1 MVFILADDWDYSSFP
16 IHASDSPPEMKGY
29 RPNGHNVVDNDL
41 AFDQVYPTLRRV
53 MIEEGLYLHRHYAA
67 SVCTPSRKQL
77 LTGRSV
83 WSQGN
88 GEWEPIR
95 PRYSLL
101 SDKLKQQGYVTHMVG
116 KYHVGEESRRS
127 WPRNRG
133 FDTSIGFHS
142 PGLGDHAT
150 WMQNKKHPTSIMCK
164 IAGDADS
171 DVVYDLIFNDTQP
184 PDGTIRVDAQEST
197 WPGSDYIRK
206 GQVMTTYEMQE
217 VDATVR
223 ELHKEREEGDP
234 DAIQKLRDFGDALD
248 STNYV
253 TKTIQE
259 QTVKAILDS
268 RTPFFVYASTP
279 AMRTSGLANDFQRQ
293 RVVDTL
299 GTFEDGDCVWDPDR
313 QPQAGDTSM
322 REFKRRVE
330 EYGGDWSAV
339 QTAYT
344 LNGCNKDLRNERF
357 KTYAF
362 ASTVDDLL
370 NATVDALHQK
380 GVWEETL
387 VVFTADNGGRIAE
400 KMLNNFPLRGGKNSF
415 LEGGIRM
422 HTAVSGGFLPLA
434 LRGKI
439 SNALTSNVDW
449 WPTLSWLSGSDPYYD
464 PREDHQDYGRSG
476 FAPNAVDGLVMV
488 HSWNK
493 LIEGGQAADEYVN
506 GIHRYIYHY
515 GMDGSLPPESVYS
528 YASQDSIFKVYQ
540 SDITIPHTTAA
551 PGPCG
556 PDDDNTAPM
565 SGVAIFDPNRIP
577 VNVGCTAQMV
587 KDRVYPCGLSTCEE
601 EDDVVC
607 PLKDPCIYDLVED
620 PYEKNALSS
629 GPPRDYS
636 GGNVPSNDHACTHLP
651 LRGASETSCWRYPGG
666 DTGAGRPG
674 VMIYTSGLNGSD
686 VQHRTAEYNQLF
698 ISGTNL
704 TTRCN
709 TAYVGYM
716 FDQDVE
722 PDTLTGTHR
731 TSSSSAPIHL
741 ACFGTWAGRQRSLF
755 CEDPSFYTRFDGYS
769 QYMEGELLRA
779 RLGVATLEDV
789 ASTCAEDCWDDARSH
804 SITVNLEGEGTST
817 YSCQMWRVQEASREN
832 SVHVYYGSAFGG
844 FYREPMSFIKKLPSD
859 PPLDEGRRRR
869 MSSFPRPPWPTVSPR
884 ATLGDRNGYLASA
897 HVQSIRGRAMRFYE
911 NVSISPPVRGVH
923 RTDVAILVGTCGRV
937 CAVDERIASAVRY
950 ERMQCRSVS
959 FALASV
965 FDDDVC

>member
-16 IHASDSPPEMKGY
+16 IHASDSPPKMKGY

-41 AFDQVYPTLRRV
+41 KFDRLYPTIRKV

-88 GEWEPIR
+88 GEWDPIR

-116 KYHVGEESRRS
+116 KYHVGQESRRS
-127 WPRNRG
+127 WPLNRG

-142 PGLGDHAT
+142 AGLEDHAIWKQRT
-150 WMQNKKHPTSIMCK
+150 AGATSQSCD
-164 IAGDADS
+164 AGA
-171 DVVYDLIFNDTQP
+171 VYDLIFNDTQP
-184 PDGTIRVDAQEST
+184 PDGNIRVDAQDST
-197 WPGSDYIRK
+197 WPGSDYIRN
-206 GQVMTTYEMQE
+206 GQNMTTDYMRE
-217 VDATVR
+217 VERSVR
-223 ELHKEREEGDP
+223 ELHQQRERGDTA
-234 DAIQKLRDFGDALD
+234 AIQKLRDFGDALE

-259 QTVKAILDS
+259 QTVKAIHDS
-268 RTPFFVYASTP
+268 KTPFFVYASTP
-279 AMRTSGLANDFQRQ
+279 AMRTSGLANDLQRQ

-313 QPQAGDTSM
+313 QPQADDTSM
-322 REFKRRVE
+322 RELKRRVE
-330 EYGGDWSAV
+330 EYGGDWDAV
-339 QTAYT
+339 RDAYT
-344 LNGCNKDLRNERF
+344 VNGCDTTRRHERF

-370 NATVDALHQK
+370 NATVEALHQK
-380 GVWEETL
+380 GVWEDTL

-464 PREDHQDYGRSG
+464 PREDHQGYGNSG

-493 LIEGGQAADEYVN
+493 LMEGGQAADEYVN

-515 GMDGSLPPESVYS
+515 GRDGLLPPESVYS
-528 YASQDSIFKVYQ
+528 YASQNAIFKVYQ
-540 SDITIPHTTAA
+540 SDITIPYTTAS
-551 PGPCG
+551 PGLCS
-556 PDDDNTAPM
+556 NTESM
-565 SGVAIFDPNRIP
+565 KGIAIFDPSGDPI
-577 VNVGCTAQMV
+577 NVGCTAQMV

-607 PLKDPCIYDLVED
+607 PLNDPCIYNLVED

-636 GGNVPSNDHACTHLP
+636 GGNVPSNDHARTHLP
-651 LRGASETSCWRYPGG
+651 LRGGSEIQY
-666 DTGAGRPG
+666 
-674 VMIYTSGLNGSD
+674 
-686 VQHRTAEYNQLF
+686 HTAEQSQIYVP
-698 ISGTNL
+698 GTDI

-709 TAYVGYM
+709 TAYVGYI
-716 FDQDVE
+716 FDHDVQ
-722 PDTLTGTHR
+722 PDALIGTHR
-731 TSSSSAPIHL
+731 TSESSAPIHL
-741 ACFGTWAGRQRSLF
+741 ACFGLWTGRQRSLF

-769 QYMEGELLRA
+769 QYMEGELLRV

-789 ASTCAEDCWDDARSH
+789 ASTCAEDCWEDALCH
-804 SITVNLEGEGTST
+804 SFTVNLEGEGSST

-859 PPLDEGRRRR
+859 PPSDEGLRRR
-869 MSSFPRPPWPTVSPR
+869 MSSFPRAPLPSVSPR
-884 ATLGDRNGYLASA
+884 TPLVDRNGYLASA
-897 HVQSIRGRAMRFYE
+897 RVQSIRGLALRFYE
-911 NVSISPPVRGVH
+911 NVSISPPVHGVH
-923 RTDVAILVGTCGRV
+923 RTDIAILVGTCGKV
-937 CAVDERIASAVRY
+937 CAADDRIASAVRY
-950 ERMQCRSVS
+950 ERMQCGSVS